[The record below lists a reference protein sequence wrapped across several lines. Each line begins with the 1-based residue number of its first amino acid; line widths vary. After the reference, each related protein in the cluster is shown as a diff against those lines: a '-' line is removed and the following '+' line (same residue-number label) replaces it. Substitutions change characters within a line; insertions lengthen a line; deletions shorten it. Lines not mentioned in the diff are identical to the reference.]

1 MPDPRFFAV
10 AGPFTLA
17 EIAEAAGAELASGAD
32 PDRRISDVAPLSHA
46 TPEHVSF
53 LASLKY
59 VDAFATCRAGACIA
73 PAKLVHRAPA
83 DVAVLTSDN
92 PYRSFALAAQ
102 LFHPVPAPEP
112 GSHPAAVIH
121 PTAVLAEGCRVEAG
135 AVIEADV
142 RIGARCLIGANV
154 TIGPGVEIGEDTR
167 VGASASLSH
176 CLIGARVSIFPG
188 VRIGQ
193 EGFGFAIDRDGH
205 VNIPQLG
212 RVLIEDD
219 VEIGANTTIDRGS
232 GSDTVI
238 AQGCRIDNLV
248 QIAHNVR
255 IGRGSVLAAQSAV
268 AGSARVGEFVQL
280 AGQVGVADHR
290 TVGDGV
296 RLAGQAGVTRDIEPG
311 GTYGGTPAVPIRQWH
326 RQSAHLARLAR
337 GKAAPE

>member
-1 MPDPRFFAV
+1 MPDPRFYAV

-17 EIAEAAGAELASGAD
+17 EIAQVVEAELTAGAD
-32 PDRRISDVAPLSHA
+32 PERRVSDVAPLSHA
-46 TPEHVSF
+46 TPEHLSF
-53 LASLKY
+53 LANSKY
-59 VDAFATCRAGACIA
+59 VEAFAACRAGACIA
-73 PAKLVHRAPA
+73 PAKLADRAPA
-83 DVAVLTSDN
+83 EVAVLTSEN
-92 PYRSFALAAQ
+92 PYKSFALAAQ

-112 GSHPAAVIH
+112 GMHPAAVIH
-121 PTAVLAEGCRVEAG
+121 PTADFGPECRVEAG
-135 AVIEADV
+135 AVIDAGV

-154 TIGPGVEIGEDTR
+154 TIGHAVEIGDDTR
-167 VGASASLSH
+167 VGAGTSLSH

-193 EGFGFAIDRDGH
+193 EGFGFAIDRGGH
-205 VNIPQLG
+205 VKIPQLG

-232 GSDTVI
+232 GPDTVI

-255 IGRGSVLAAQSAV
+255 IGKGSVIAAQSAV
-268 AGSARVGEFVQL
+268 AGSARVGEFVQI

-296 RLAGQAGVTRDIEPG
+296 RLAGQTGVTRDIEPG

-326 RQSAHLARLAR
+326 RQSAQLARLAR
-337 GKAAPE
+337 SKAAPE

>member
-17 EIAEAAGAELASGAD
+17 EIAEAAGAQLAAGAD
-32 PDRRISDVAPLSHA
+32 PARRLSDVAPLSHA
-46 TPEHVSF
+46 TTDHLSF
-53 LASLKY
+53 IISSKY
-59 VDAFATCRAGACIA
+59 IEAFAACGAGACIA
-73 PAKLVHRAPA
+73 PAKLAHHAPA
-83 DVAVLTSDN
+83 GVAVLTSDD

-102 LFHPVPAPEP
+102 LFHPVPALEP
-112 GSHPAAVIH
+112 GAHPAAVIH
-121 PTAVLAEGCRVEAG
+121 PTATIGAGCQVQAG
-135 AVIEADV
+135 AVVEADA

-154 TIGPGVEIGEDTR
+154 TIGPAVEIGEDTR
-167 VGASASLSH
+167 VGACASLSH
-176 CLIGARVSIFPG
+176 CLIGARVSIYPG
-188 VRIGQ
+188 VKIGQ
-193 EGFGFAIDRDGH
+193 EGFGFAIDRGGH
-205 VNIPQLG
+205 VKIPQLG

-255 IGRGSVLAAQSAV
+255 IGRGSVIAAQSAV
-268 AGSARVGEFVQL
+268 AGSSRIGEFVQL

-326 RQSAHLARLAR
+326 RQSAQLARLAR

>member
-17 EIAEAAGAELASGAD
+17 KIAQVAEAELAAGAD
-32 PDRRISDVAPLSHA
+32 PERRVSDVAPLSRA
-46 TPEHVSF
+46 TPEHLSF
-53 LASLKY
+53 LANSKY
-59 VDAFATCRAGACIA
+59 VEAFSTCRAGACLA
-73 PAKLVHRAPA
+73 PAKLADRAPA
-83 DVAVLTSDN
+83 EVAVLTSEN

-112 GSHPAAVIH
+112 GMHPAAVIH
-121 PTAVLAEGCRVEAG
+121 PTAALGPECRVEAG
-135 AVIEADV
+135 AVIDAGV

-154 TIGPGVEIGEDTR
+154 TIGPSVEIGDDTR
-167 VGASASLSH
+167 IGAGTSLSH

-188 VRIGQ
+188 VRVGQ
-193 EGFGFAIDRDGH
+193 EGFGFATDRDGH
-205 VNIPQLG
+205 VKIPQLG

-255 IGRGSVLAAQSAV
+255 VGRGSVIAAQTAL
-268 AGSARVGEFVQL
+268 AGSVRVGDYVQF
-280 AGQVGVADHR
+280 AGQVGVADHL
-290 TVGDGV
+290 TVGDGA

-326 RQSAHLARLAR
+326 RQSAHLARLAK